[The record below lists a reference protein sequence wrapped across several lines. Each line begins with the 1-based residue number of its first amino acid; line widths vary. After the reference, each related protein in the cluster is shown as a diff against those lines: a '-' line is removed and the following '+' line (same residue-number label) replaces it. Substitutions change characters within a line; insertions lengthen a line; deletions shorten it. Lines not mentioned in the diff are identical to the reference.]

1 MAGDLSPVFG
11 VRDGGLEPI
20 ADAWASNIALKSRRI
35 RPISYGSDKNAR
47 EGIVT
52 TVALLG
58 GMLGVSLL
66 ALGARTRGRRRRS
79 SIRGMLTGPERC
91 AVRRRD

>member
-1 MAGDLSPVFG
+1 MAGDLSLVFG

-20 ADAWASNIALKSRRI
+20 AHAWSSNIALKSRRI
-35 RPISYGSDKNAR
+35 HPISNRSDGNAR

-58 GMLGVSLL
+58 GMVGVSLM
-66 ALGARTRGRRRRS
+66 ALGARTRVRRRRS

>member
-20 ADAWASNIALKSRRI
+20 AAAWSSKIALKSGQI
-35 RPISYGSDKNAR
+35 HPISNGSDKNAR